1 METVNLELIFRGELQ
16 IKNNYC
22 EEFPKDQADQDKNY
36 YLRWQFGRWEHGVCS
51 EEDWWTNLEYLYG
64 SIYNWISKLYWYQ

>member
-36 YLRWQFGRWEHGVCS
+36 YLR
-51 EEDWWTNLEYLYG
+51 
-64 SIYNWISKLYWYQ
+64 